1 MRTQHRANDGKNMKI
16 AFVVSQ
22 FPTLSE
28 SFIVQQI
35 VRLLERGH
43 DVRIFADSNPQQP
56 QVQKEVLQHHLLQKT
71 SYSVSQPASKWL
83 LRLKAAAYLFRYFL
97 CCPQTAARLVGT
109 FRKEKYFS
117 YAEVFFVSPFLRE
130 QFDIVHAHFGPN
142 GLKSLILKKIK
153 LPIKFVATFY
163 GYDLGPYVLSGGH
176 DVYRELFQQGD
187 TFICISDAGKEKLL
201 KLGAP
206 EEKMIKIPM
215 GIDLNSI
222 PFKHRSYNPPEAIRL
237 LSVGR
242 LVEMKGREYALKA
255 VAKLKDK
262 YPLHYDIVGDGPLRP
277 DLEKLAADLG
287 LGSSV
292 KFWGWTSSEAL
303 TDLYDQAHLFVHP
316 SITSSDGNQEGQGM
330 VLLEAQACGIPVVA
344 TKHGAFPD
352 SLIDGRTG
360 FLVPEKDADAL
371 AERLDFLISSPHLW
385 PQMGRLGRRFVQDN
399 FDSKIL
405 NNRLED
411 IYRRLVQAKQS
422 Q

>member
-1 MRTQHRANDGKNMKI
+1 MKI
-16 AFVVSQ
+16 AFVVSR
-22 FPTLSE
+22 FPTLTE
-28 SFIVQQI
+28 SFVVQQI
-35 VRLLERGH
+35 AAMIERNW
-43 DVRIFADSNPQQP
+43 DAAVWAFAESQQTEI
-56 QVQKEVLQHHLLQKT
+56 QKEVKEYGLLNKT
-71 SYSVSQPASKWL
+71 VYLSMPSAKTA
-83 LRLKAAAYLFRYFL
+83 LRLKGVFWLVASLLLSPKNASSLLYSFIKDRSFSYQTLLLLYAYLKGK
-97 CCPQTAARLVGT
+97 PDV
-109 FRKEKYFS
+109 
-117 YAEVFFVSPFLRE
+117 
-130 QFDIVHAHFGPN
+130 VHAHFGPN
-142 GLKSLILKKIK
+142 AIPFLGLKKTGLNLKLITSFHGYDVSVYTRRQGEHVYDELFLYGDIFTYNSESTRQKLLNLGCPEGKMIK
-153 LPIKFVATFY
+153 LPMAVE
-163 GYDLGPYVLSGGH
+163 V
-176 DVYRELFQQGD
+176 
-187 TFICISDAGKEKLL
+187 EK
-201 KLGAP
+201 
-206 EEKMIKIPM
+206 
-215 GIDLNSI
+215 I
-222 PFKHRSYNPPEAIRL
+222 PFKERFLNPSDKIRL

-255 VAKLKDK
+255 AAKLKDK
-262 YPLHYDIVGDGPLRP
+262 YPLQYDIVGDGPLRP

-352 SLIDGRTG
+352 SVIDGRTG